1 MKQIMLIT
9 DGCSNVGE
17 SPVMAAALAKQEG
30 ITVNVVGIVDYGT
43 IGELGSVEIAE
54 IAKAGGGMS
63 RIVGTENLAQTMQM
77 MTRKTVVQTIQ
88 QAVNKEIRQI
98 LGDQTVGDCRRRR
111 ARKSSR

>member
-43 IGELGSVEIAE
+43 IGGSA
-54 IAKAGGGMS
+54 AWRSPKSPRPAG
-63 RIVGTENLAQTMQM
+63 A
-77 MTRKTVVQTIQ
+77 
-88 QAVNKEIRQI
+88 
-98 LGDQTVGDCRRRR
+98 
-111 ARKSSR
+111 